1 MLNFIKKIFNKI
13 DTFREDLE
21 DCFADILDKIDD
33 NTKIDELEAKLIK
46 KGIKLAV
53 SRYGINIPDTTY
65 DYISKLV
72 VDTIGKANHLLATQ
86 LRKR

>member
-1 MLNFIKKIFNKI
+1 MFGFIKKIFKKV

-21 DCFADILDKIDD
+21 DCFANILEKIDS

-46 KGIKLAV
+46 NGIKLAI
-53 SRYGINIPDTTY
+53 SRYGINIPDTAY
-65 DYISKLV
+65 DYISKSI
-72 VDTIGKANHLLATQ
+72 VDTIGKANKLLAKQ

>member
-1 MLNFIKKIFNKI
+1 MLNFIKRIFKKV

-21 DCFADILDKIDD
+21 DCFANILEKIDS
-33 NTKIDELEAKLIK
+33 NTKIEELEAKLIK
-46 KGIKLAV
+46 NGIRLAI
-53 SRYGINIPDTTY
+53 SRYGINIPDTAY

-72 VDTIGKANHLLATQ
+72 VDTIGKANNLLATQ

>member
-1 MLNFIKKIFNKI
+1 MFKFIKKIFNKI

-72 VDTIGKANHLLATQ
+72 VDTIGKANNLLATQ